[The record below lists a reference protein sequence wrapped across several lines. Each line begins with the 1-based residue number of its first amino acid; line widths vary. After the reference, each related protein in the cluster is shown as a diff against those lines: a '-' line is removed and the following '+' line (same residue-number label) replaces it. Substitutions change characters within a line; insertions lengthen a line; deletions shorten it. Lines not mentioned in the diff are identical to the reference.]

1 MKLSDYAK
9 KLGIKYKTAWL
20 WYSQGKIEGYK
31 TKTGTIIVTEFD
43 EKELPTEVVIYA
55 RVSSH
60 EMKDNLDRQAE
71 RLANYCAAKGWRV
84 SKVVKEIGS
93 GVNDNRKQLT
103 KLLEDTGIKVIVVE
117 HRDRLTRFGFNYI
130 EKLLESQNRRI
141 EVINLANNSKDELME
156 DLTSIIYSFS
166 ARMYGQ
172 RRAKRK
178 TERIKR
184 ELQDEA
190 S

>member
-9 KLGIKYKTAWL
+9 KVGVKYKTAWL

-31 TKTGTIIVTEFD
+31 TKTGTIIVTELD
-43 EKELPTEVVIYA
+43 EKEVPTKVVIYA

-60 EMKDNLDRQAE
+60 EMKDSLDRQAE
-71 RLANYCAAKGWRV
+71 RLADYCAAKGWPV
-84 SKVVKEIGS
+84 SKVIKEIGS

-103 KLLEDTGIKVIVVE
+103 KLLEDREVQTIVVE
-117 HRDRLTRFGFNYI
+117 HRDRLTRFSFNYI

-141 EVINLANNSKDELME
+141 EVINLANSKDELME

-172 RRAKRK
+172 RRAKHK
-178 TERIKR
+178 TERIKK
-184 ELQDEA
+184 ELQDET